1 MPYRDSGWTMD
12 TFIEYLFGSE
22 RIYAVSTLVEEAQRL
37 SDRLV
42 DQPADEGLRRAL
54 RHQLHDLRER
64 ADANRW
70 VREGDIAAALAD
82 LPVTPN
88 DARLTVRQVRAGL
101 QVLYQLVQSRLSHAI
116 ALHQAAA

>member
-1 MPYRDSGWTMD
+1 MPYRDTGWTMD
-12 TFIEYLFGSE
+12 TFIEFLFGSE
-22 RIYAVSTLVEEAQRL
+22 RVYAVSTLVEEAQRV

-42 DQPADEGLRRAL
+42 GSPADPALRRAL
-54 RHQLHDLRER
+54 RQQLHDLRER

-70 VREGDIAAALAD
+70 VREGDIAAALVD

-88 DARLTVRQVRAGL
+88 DGRLSMQQVRAGL
-101 QVLYQLVQSRLSHAI
+101 QVLHQLVQGRLSHLI